1 MNKIGL
7 TLASVPLTSEELT
20 CEWGHVKERLPQQ
33 NSPFLTTLEHNFL
46 DRHVR
51 PLSSEEL
58 AEKFSP
64 AESLLPG
71 VTCILARIADIFHKR
86 LIWFMEEIPH
96 LKEYAKNVRA
106 VREKEMS
113 ELIKRSNHLIRSHL
127 CCISITYLLS
137 KGAQL
142 HTFLSKPAA
151 KELSQYSD
159 LFPLQSLHFQYVHGN
174 LNAIDWKTAE
184 GAIPQIRPGAS
195 CSLGKDLLVKT
206 SSGRTFILVRGF
218 EFGNDLSLVVDADT
232 RTLCMR
238 KVFSNPK
245 VGMSW
250 LDNASLYS
258 GMYPL
263 IRLLGGENVDVIM
276 PHYSTSFETI
286 SNKKFTAAE
295 LLIVFRALFE
305 PLIAMHRDGIAHA
318 NVDASKILVN
328 FDDNGVIQSA
338 ALTGF
343 SSTKDQ
349 ATPFFETWIGLD
361 KLHLFFTLHVI
372 LKDQG
377 IHADFLA
384 DYIDIAALEDA
395 FRQYGFD
402 NLRFKQEE
410 ILRKPNAPL
419 SEVYAE
425 VLRLFTRTDQLQLSP
440 SMKEVAIQESGEK
453 ENDWTYMP
461 RNVPKT
467 PTSLYRAVVDGMSH
481 AGYPRQGIP
490 FLRSLNA
497 NEIRMHVG
505 KEPSFKTAIH
515 LNIKGLPDETRLRIL
530 SSDDPIEAYLRELE
544 GGYLYPT
551 PFEAVLLAKALDIR
565 LIIHHIEGFEVDSMP
580 NRKQCSIIHLD
591 YDGTHFD
598 LLMQVR
604 TNQ

>member
-7 TLASVPLTSEELT
+7 TLASVPLSSQELT
-20 CEWGHVKERLPQQ
+20 CEWGHAKERLPPK

-51 PLSSEEL
+51 PLSPEEL

-64 AESLLPG
+64 AESLFPG

-86 LIWFMEEIPH
+86 LVWFMEEIPQ
-96 LKEYAKNVRA
+96 LKEYANNVRA
-106 VREKEMS
+106 TREKEMS

-127 CCISITYLLS
+127 CCISITYLLA

-142 HTFLSKPAA
+142 HSFLSKTAV
-151 KELSQYSD
+151 KELSQHSE
-159 LFPLQSLHFQYVHGN
+159 LFPLQSLHFQYVHRN
-174 LNAIDWKTAE
+174 LNAIDWKSAE
-184 GAIPQIRPGAS
+184 SALPQIRPGSS

-206 SSGRTFILVRGF
+206 SSGRTFILVHGY

-232 RTLCMR
+232 RTLFIR
-238 KVFSNPK
+238 KAFNNPN

-250 LDNASLYS
+250 LEKASLYS
-258 GMYPL
+258 GMHPL
-263 IRLLGGENVDVIM
+263 IHLLGGENVEVIM
-276 PHYSTSFETI
+276 PHYSTSFESI
-286 SNKKFTAAE
+286 KNKKFTAAE

-305 PLIAMHRDGIAHA
+305 PLIAMHRDGIAHT
-318 NVDASKILVN
+318 NVDASIILVN
-328 FDDNGVIQSA
+328 FNDSGIIQSA

-349 ATPFFETWIGLD
+349 TASFFETWIGLD
-361 KLHLFFTLHVI
+361 KLHLFFTLYSI

-377 IHADFLA
+377 IHADFLG
-384 DYIDIAALEDA
+384 DYIDIAALEGA
-395 FRQYGFD
+395 FRNYGFG

-410 ILRKPNAPL
+410 ILKKPNAPL

-425 VLRLFTRTDQLQLSP
+425 VLRLFTRTEQLQLSP
-440 SMKEVAIQESGEK
+440 SMKGVAIEESEEK
-453 ENDWTYMP
+453 ASDWTYMR

-467 PTSLYRAVVDGMSH
+467 PTSLYRAVVDGMTH

-490 FLRSLNA
+490 FLRSLNT
-497 NEIRMHVG
+497 NEIRTHFG
-505 KEPSFKTAIH
+505 TEPSFKTAIH
-515 LNIKGLPDETRLRIL
+515 LNIKGLPDEMRLRIL